1 MQFLAISIL
10 SVAAE
15 SEFKSSMYKMFI
27 IYTRTLATDIQ
38 MTLVASKRAVKK
50 KYFVH
55 MKLPSLPYNINNRHS
70 WNDHNNG

>member
-50 KYFVH
+50 KYFV
-55 MKLPSLPYNINNRHS
+55 
-70 WNDHNNG
+70 